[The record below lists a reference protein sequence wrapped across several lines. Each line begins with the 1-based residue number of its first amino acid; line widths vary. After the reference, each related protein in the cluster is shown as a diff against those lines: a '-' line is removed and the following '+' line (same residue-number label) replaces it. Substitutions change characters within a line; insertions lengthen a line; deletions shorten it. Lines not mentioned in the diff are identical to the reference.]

1 VAWLPDGESG
11 LMKLVEQLPTG
22 PVSVSPTY
30 RRILKRQKRRME
42 RRMAKLRPESP
53 SYGRYS
59 GWSD

>member
-1 VAWLPDGESG
+1 MLPTGESG

-22 PVSVSPTY
+22 THVTVNPPY
-30 RRILKRQKRRME
+30 RRMLKRQKRRME
-42 RRMAKLRPESP
+42 RRKAKHDPESP